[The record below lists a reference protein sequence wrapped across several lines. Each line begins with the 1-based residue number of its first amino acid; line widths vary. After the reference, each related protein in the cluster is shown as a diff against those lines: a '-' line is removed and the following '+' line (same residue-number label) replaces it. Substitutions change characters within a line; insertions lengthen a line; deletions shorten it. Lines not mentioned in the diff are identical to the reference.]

1 MVCDGGLPYDPAREI
16 TERRQ
21 EITERRQMDS
31 RNQSGLP
38 LHVWHGT
45 VLAYTGR
52 GYDWANRFKNI
63 VEAAKALPV
72 RKVIK

>member
-1 MVCDGGLPYDPAREI
+1 MICDGGLPSAQYTKSPSGDKWIHEI
-16 TERRQ
+16 KVDGYRW
-21 EITERRQMDS
+21 
-31 RNQSGLP
+31 P

-63 VEAAKALPV
+63 VEAVKSAAGAES
-72 RKVIK
+72 